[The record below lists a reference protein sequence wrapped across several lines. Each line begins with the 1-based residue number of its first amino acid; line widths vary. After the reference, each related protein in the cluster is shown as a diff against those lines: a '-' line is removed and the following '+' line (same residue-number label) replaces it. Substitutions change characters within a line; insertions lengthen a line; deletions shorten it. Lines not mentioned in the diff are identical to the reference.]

1 MRNRAAA
8 EPFGRGAQK
17 ACLERYRSASREI
30 IAVLHKTAPAAVLEK
45 ASIDEVYMDVTAIV
59 DNELQAS
66 SHRSRAAFVV
76 TRTRRALA
84 RRPGQSAAP

>member
-1 MRNRAAA
+1 M
-8 EPFGRGAQK
+8 
-17 ACLERYRSASREI
+17 
-30 IAVLHKTAPAAVLEK
+30 LHKTAPAAVLEK
-45 ASIDEVYMDVTAIV
+45 ASIDEVYMDVTALV